1 MVAGLEQHALTKK
14 PASNRGRQYR
24 LLADVD
30 LITLVEDDDPEAF
43 AALYERHGRAAYY
56 LAYRM
61 AGERQAAEDLVQEA
75 FLEAWRAA
83 GSYRTEKGSVK
94 TWVLSIVR
102 NRGIDLLRSSASRRR
117 TQHRAQ
123 AAALTSQPGG
133 AFAETSHDSQRER
146 IREALSLLPP
156 DQLEVLE
163 LAYFS
168 GYTHAEI
175 AELLGLP
182 LGTVKGRV
190 RLSLKKV
197 KERLSEHDAAN
208 ERGTR
213 QEEAVP
219 G

>member
-1 MVAGLEQHALTKK
+1 MVTVLEQHALTKK
-14 PASNRGRQYR
+14 TASNRRRQYR
-24 LLADVD
+24 VLADAD

-117 TQHRAQ
+117 LQHRAQ

-133 AFAETSHDSQRER
+133 AFAETWHDSQRER
-146 IREALSLLPP
+146 IREALSCLPP
-156 DQLEVLE
+156 EQLEVLE

-168 GYTHAEI
+168 GYTHVEI
-175 AELLGLP
+175 AELLSLP
-182 LGTVKGRV
+182 LGTVKSRM

-197 KERLSEHDAAN
+197 KERLSERDDADAH
-208 ERGTR
+208 RTKH
-213 QEEAVP
+213 EEAVP

>member
-1 MVAGLEQHALTKK
+1 LVAGLEQHALTKK
-14 PASNRGRQYR
+14 TASNRGRQYR
-24 LLADVD
+24 LLADAD

-43 AALYERHGRAAYY
+43 ATLYERHGRAAYSV
-56 LAYRM
+56 AYRM
-61 AGERQAAEDLVQEA
+61 AGERQGAEDLVQEA

-83 GSYRTEKGSVK
+83 GSYRAEKGSVK

-102 NRGIDLLRSSASRRR
+102 NRGIDLLRSSASRHRI
-117 TQHRAQ
+117 QHRVQ

-133 AFAETSHDSQRER
+133 AFVETWHDSQRER
-146 IREALSLLPP
+146 IREALSHLPP

-175 AELLGLP
+175 AEVLSLP

-197 KERLSEHDAAN
+197 KERLSERDDAG

-213 QEEAVP
+213 HEEVVL